1 MSQYDVIFDKCPYST
16 YSLTTSDFRTLL
28 NLRPRY
34 HTLPFFFKCKVPGR
48 AGVTAL
54 AEAKKTLSRVW
65 EAKAALEAATGKRL

>member
-34 HTLPFFFKCKVPGR
+34 HTLPFFFKMQGPWPCR
-48 AGVTAL
+48 SDCAGGSK
-54 AEAKKTLSRVW
+54 ED
-65 EAKAALEAATGKRL
+65 LESGVGSEGSPRGCHW